1 MKKWIRVLIVIVI
14 VLGTGVLLT
23 AAHQRENDIKLGDP
37 TISIAVQ
44 DEIALLTELELSKE
58 LEVNQFYYPDMT
70 KSELDVNGI
79 EQFLESMNEVEAAD
93 VYIDIGGQWHVDVQT
108 RRPVARIIMNKSPDF
123 YLDNRDKIMRISAYS
138 KPKTLCFTGL
148 ESSFDAGVTIEA
160 LINIDSLK
168 TKFNLDQVYRISSY
182 VCNSAF
188 YNAQI
193 VQVHFS
199 EKDGFILIPRVGSQ
213 TIIFGSA
220 PSDEVVEQKFN
231 KLTTFYEEVI
241 PFEGWSKYEEIN
253 LKFDDQIVAK
263 KK

>member
-1 MKKWIRVLIVIVI
+1 MKKWVRVMIVIVI

-23 AAHQRENDIKLGDP
+23 AAHKRENDIRLGDP
-37 TISIAVQ
+37 SITIAVQ
-44 DEIALLTELELSKE
+44 DEIALLTEIELKNE
-58 LEVNQFYYPDMT
+58 LEVNRFFYAEMT

-79 EQFLESMNEVEAAD
+79 EAFLENMNEVEAAE
-93 VYIDIGGQWHVDVQT
+93 VYVDIGGKWHVDVQT
-108 RRPVARIIMNKSPDF
+108 RRPVARIIRNNSPDF
-123 YLDNRDKIMRISAYS
+123 YLDNQGEIMRISAYS

-148 ESSFDAGVTIEA
+148 ESFFDEGLTIDA

-168 TKFNLDQVYRISSY
+168 TKFKLDQVYRISSY

-199 EKDGFILIPRVGSQ
+199 KKEGFILSPRVGSQ

-220 PSDEVVEQKFN
+220 LSDEEVERKFK
-231 KLTTFYEEVI
+231 KLTTFYDEVI
-241 PFEGWSKYEEIN
+241 PFEGWRKYREIN
-253 LKFDDQIVAK
+253 LKFEDQIVAK